1 MKKPITLFL
10 IIILLVATMVSG
22 FGCSRK
28 KYLSTE
34 TFIYYV
40 SQDRGEDVVII
51 KGLTEKGRLQK
62 NIVIPEEIDGM
73 RVYEYHGY
81 DDDAPNVKKIIV
93 PYNITSING
102 GFLGPGQLFVRNHPS
117 ELKILYVNCRYS
129 KFVDCSEPWNNFI
142 ADAAEKNY
150 SFFTNLKYYDFA
162 NMQYLFNYE
171 DAPNKGV
178 FFIDDLEVNE
188 KLEIFPETPKRDGYI
203 FTGWFAEPECINK
216 IELTDFEKTDDET
229 IYLYAGWTEN
239 A

>member
-22 FGCSRK
+22 FGCSRE

-40 SQDRGEDVVII
+40 SQDNGENVVFIN
-51 KGLTEKGRLQK
+51 GLTEKGRLQK

-73 RVYEYHGY
+73 RVFAYHGY
-81 DDDAPNVKKIIV
+81 DDAPNVKKIII
-93 PYNITSING
+93 PYNIISINVWWFG
-102 GFLGPGQLFVRNHPS
+102 SGELFVRNYPS
-117 ELKILYVNCRYS
+117 ELKILYVRCRYNKIANFS
-129 KFVDCSEPWNNFI
+129 MPGNNFV
-142 ADAAEKNY
+142 ADAAENNY
-150 SFFTNLKYYDFA
+150 SFFTNFAYYALA

-203 FTGWFAEPECINK
+203 FTGWFAEPECINI

-229 IYLYAGWTEN
+229 IYLYAGWTKN
-239 A
+239 T

>member
-22 FGCSRK
+22 FGCSRE

-40 SQDRGEDVVII
+40 SQDNGENLVFI

-73 RVYEYHGY
+73 RVYDYSGY
-81 DDDAPNVKKIIV
+81 DDAPNVKKIII
-93 PYNITSING
+93 PYNIIAINAR
-102 GFLGPGQLFVRNHPS
+102 FFGPSYLFVRNYPS
-117 ELKILYVNCRYS
+117 GLKILYVRCRYNRIANFS
-129 KFVDCSEPWNNFI
+129 MLGNNFV

-150 SFFTNLKYYDFA
+150 SFFTNFAYYDLA

-171 DAPNKGV
+171 DAPNEGV

-203 FTGWFAEPECINK
+203 FTSWFVEPECINK
-216 IELTDFEKTDDET
+216 IELNDFEKNDDET
-229 IYLYAGWTEN
+229 IYLYAGWTV